1 MVTFFCFITFNY
13 YINQNKNSFT
23 TMLIGYTAINKKT
36 KEKIEFFCIPQLAEQ
51 EYRKNCPDFS
61 NWYYG
66 ANGKFKFN

>member
-1 MVTFFCFITFNY
+1 
-13 YINQNKNSFT
+13 
-23 TMLIGYTAINKKT
+23 MLIGYTAINKKT